1 MSPEMRRAAGVV
13 VGAIVSLA
21 FATLWFVYDR
31 DRERKE
37 KEERYAQVSAYVLG
51 AYPEWPDAR
60 IVSINDQFRF
70 FCGWVDGGP
79 NEGSLPFF
87 VLYSDDPG
95 DPVAFAYTPRPHLGD
110 AQQRARGS
118 FAKAMVLRSC
128 EPNPLPPAPADALVD
143 HVVDDA
149 LSRVI
154 LPGNQGWAIVPAR
167 GEEGY
172 LAVSGPIEAKPV
184 ISPVFSTSE
193 EALLWTRNE
202 GKRRVE
208 EAKAIRAQRNACLE
222 RAREE
227 QMSEDKCW
235 SN

>member
-1 MSPEMRRAAGVV
+1 MSPETPRAAGMV

-21 FATLWFVYDR
+21 LASLWFVHDR

-37 KEERYAQVSAYVLG
+37 KEERYARVSAYVLE
-51 AYPEWPDAR
+51 AYPEWPEAR
-60 IVSINDQFRF
+60 VVSINDQFGF
-70 FCGWVDGGP
+70 FCGWIDGGP
-79 NEGSLPFF
+79 NEGSLPFR
-87 VLYSDDPG
+87 VKYLDEAG
-95 DPVAFAYTPRPHLGD
+95 EPVVTAITPRPHLGD
-110 AQQRARGS
+110 AHERARGS
-118 FAKAMVLRSC
+118 FDKAMALRSC
-128 EPNPLPPAPADALVD
+128 ERNRLPPAPSDALVD
-143 HVVDDA
+143 HALDDA
-149 LSRVI
+149 LFRVI

-172 LAVSGPIEAKPV
+172 LAVSGPIEATPV

-193 EALLWTRNE
+193 EALLWTQNE
-202 GKRRVE
+202 GNRRVE